1 MKTIF
6 IWIRSYLPALQ
17 ATSRSAVRAA
27 SLKKSVV
34 INSAISFSSA
44 IGELILLYECKAL
57 YARFCWMETGKF
69 TGVKNPES
77 VSQKQNNMK
86 ESAFVN

>member
-1 MKTIF
+1 M
-6 IWIRSYLPALQ
+6 
-17 ATSRSAVRAA
+17 
-27 SLKKSVV
+27 
-34 INSAISFSSA
+34 
-44 IGELILLYECKAL
+44 LYECKAL